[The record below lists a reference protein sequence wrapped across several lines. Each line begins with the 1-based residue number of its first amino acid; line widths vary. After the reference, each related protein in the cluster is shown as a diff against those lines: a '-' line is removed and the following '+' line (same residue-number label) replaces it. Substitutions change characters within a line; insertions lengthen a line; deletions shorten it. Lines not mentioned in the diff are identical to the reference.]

1 MSHLRVRHQAALAAL
16 IALCCALTGTS
27 AWAAIAGSCNNPA
40 GGMCIEY
47 NGTGYKDPQ
56 RLQRTCEALKAT
68 FIAGAGCPT
77 AELVGTCV
85 RSRGDALESTYRY
98 YTRFPGSGVTFTR
111 DKVAAEG
118 QRQCKPPK
126 GEWALN

>member
-1 MSHLRVRHQAALAAL
+1 MIDALRRGRAGNHRTSHRHCLQHLVL
-16 IALCCALTGTS
+16 D
-27 AWAAIAGSCNNPA
+27 PA
-40 GGMCIEY
+40 R
-47 NGTGYKDPQ
+47 DPQ

-68 FIAGAGCPT
+68 FIAGTGCPT

-118 QRQCKPPK
+118 QRQCMPPK